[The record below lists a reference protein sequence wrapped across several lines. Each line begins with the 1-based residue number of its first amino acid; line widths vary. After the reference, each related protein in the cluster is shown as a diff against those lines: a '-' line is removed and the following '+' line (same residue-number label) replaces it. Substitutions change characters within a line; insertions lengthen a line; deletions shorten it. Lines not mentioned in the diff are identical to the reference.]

1 MRPEVKRASER
12 GRLAMSKNC
21 HHCRRTCSGRGAAA
35 TELVVLLPLLIALS
49 LASVDFGRFCYAHIA
64 LGNAARVGAEYG
76 ATHRYDAAN
85 AANWT
90 SRVESAM
97 REEFSEQGGLDP
109 TALDTEV
116 QVADDNYTLYRVT
129 ITARYPFATA
139 VPWPTTPRPLWLSR
153 QIVIRRYR

>member
-1 MRPEVKRASER
+1 MKQ
-12 GRLAMSKNC
+12 NC
-21 HHCRRTCSGRGAAA
+21 HHRRRTSSRRGAAA

-64 LGNAARVGAEYG
+64 LGNAARVGAEFG
-76 ATHRYDAAN
+76 ATHRYDAVN

-90 SRVESAM
+90 ARIESAL

-109 TALDTEV
+109 AAIETEM
-116 QVADDNYTLYRVT
+116 QVEDDSYTLYRVT

-139 VPWPTTPRPLWLSR
+139 VPWPAMPHPIWLSR